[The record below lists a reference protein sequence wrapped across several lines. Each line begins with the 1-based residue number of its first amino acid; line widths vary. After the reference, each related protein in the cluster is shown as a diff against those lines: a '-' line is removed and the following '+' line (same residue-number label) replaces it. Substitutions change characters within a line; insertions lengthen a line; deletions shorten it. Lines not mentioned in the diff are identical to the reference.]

1 MCIESWKWLNFTK
14 FNKNY
19 RNKNC
24 SNLSFQR
31 PLIDVNDSAQLSLYP
46 IYLIEMV
53 FSHCD
58 MAVSH
63 FSS

>member
-1 MCIESWKWLNFTK
+1 MKMVAW
-14 FNKNY
+14 
-19 RNKNC
+19 
-24 SNLSFQR
+24 
-31 PLIDVNDSAQLSLYP
+31 LSLYP

-63 FSS
+63 FLLMNEIT

>member
-1 MCIESWKWLNFTK
+1 MCLESWKWLNFTK

-46 IYLIEMV
+46 IYLNDRDG
-53 FSHCD
+53 F
-58 MAVSH
+58 
-63 FSS
+63 